1 MSDIQKDA
9 NLPHISEESEKE
21 AKEKAKEKA
30 KEAETEETTSYPKV
44 EQPAVEWVPIEK
56 VLEALGCAPQQMAA
70 SQTTLLERIKKWVWF
85 KNSSCKYINLR
96 IDTRDLHCIIYDG
109 DNKRITLDQ
118 LAYQY

>member
-30 KEAETEETTSYPKV
+30 KEAETEEATSYPMV
-44 EQPAVEWVPIEK
+44 EHRAAEWVPIEK

-70 SQTTLLERIKKWVWF
+70 SQTTLLERIRSGSGLKIHLV
-85 KNSSCKYINLR
+85 SILISRLTRGIYIVLYMME
-96 IDTRDLHCIIYDG
+96 IING
-109 DNKRITLDQ
+109 LLWIS
-118 LAYQY
+118 